1 MLDGVVDAYSAAIE
15 RQRQADGLRTDLT
28 KALKA
33 AFGAATGEAHE
44 RAVEKIEAMFAKQD
58 GKHTT
63 ELEKVRSRSRWQ
75 MASLEQKIASMRS
88 ASAVEGQH
96 KAVQL
101 ERMHRDALAKLERA
115 MAEQAAEYERK
126 AAEQAEVEA
135 GLLAKI
141 SHHDGGAH
149 AAMLER
155 QRCVH
160 HMAEAAVKRM
170 RNAELC
176 AAWETWADAAQ
187 DHVRMLS
194 AARRMVN
201 LPLVKALNVWSAACE
216 EWARQQRMLSV
227 AAARLTRPALTA
239 SFVLWRR
246 DWETSGREA
255 EAAEHAAHIAAL
267 QAQLY
272 ELRAE
277 MDAKLLHSAAEQHKL
292 REQLTVGLSDAEAQ
306 AAAARQAEIERLRR
320 AAARRMMNRDLSRGW
335 GAWLAQWEVCSS
347 SHGHCGRNPC
357 PMNP

>member
-1 MLDGVVDAYSAAIE
+1 
-15 RQRQADGLRTDLT
+15 
-28 KALKA
+28 
-33 AFGAATGEAHE
+33 
-44 RAVEKIEAMFAKQD
+44 
-58 GKHTT
+58 
-63 ELEKVRSRSRWQ
+63 
-75 MASLEQKIASMRS
+75 
-88 ASAVEGQH
+88 
-96 KAVQL
+96 
-101 ERMHRDALAKLERA
+101 
-115 MAEQAAEYERK
+115 
-126 AAEQAEVEA
+126 
-135 GLLAKI
+135 
-141 SHHDGGAH
+141 
-149 AAMLER
+149 MLER

-267 QAQLY
+267 QAQMY

-277 MDAKLLHSAAEQHKL
+277 MDVKLLHSAAEQHKL